1 MYDTCQLPRVCL
13 WAAVQKSEQSLQT
26 AAASNKPIFT
36 ERYIRKIIHLLKQA
50 RCARHMV
57 LCIYRS
63 FQVYKIISY
72 PSHACFPQKG
82 YLAFGYHTRQDLTL
96 LTTPEGTF
104 HAGCNFHLATW
115 RPTRYPAIFPWQELP
130 NNAGAP
136 VISRTLSSLEISPG
150 IEFISEIVA
159 GRYFS
164 GSKRLSLS
172 DSLIL
177 T

>member
-1 MYDTCQLPRVCL
+1 MYDTCELPRVCL

-104 HAGCNFHLATW
+104 HVGCNFHLGNVVTN
-115 RPTRYPAIFPWQELP
+115 RIPCYFPM
-130 NNAGAP
+130 AGAP
-136 VISRTLSSLEISPG
+136 KQCWSTSNKQDSQFTGNQPRYRVHLRNSCWTLFLRE
-150 IEFISEIVA
+150 
-159 GRYFS
+159 
-164 GSKRLSLS
+164 
-172 DSLIL
+172 
-177 T
+177 